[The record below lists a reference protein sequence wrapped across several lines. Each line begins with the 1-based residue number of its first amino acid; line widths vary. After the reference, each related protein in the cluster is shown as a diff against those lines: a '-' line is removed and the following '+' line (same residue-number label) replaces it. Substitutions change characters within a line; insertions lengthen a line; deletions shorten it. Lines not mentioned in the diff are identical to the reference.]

1 VSNREPSVE
10 FMSLGERLE
19 EERVSWLKVA
29 EERDK
34 RRKTKIIKL
43 NNVIGARGNHGRY
56 CDKTTI
62 FREQFVKPI
71 FRLWEDYT
79 NIVG

>member
-1 VSNREPSVE
+1 VSNRDPSVE

-43 NNVIGARGNHGRY
+43 NNVIGARGIMEGIVIKQPY
-56 CDKTTI
+56 
-62 FREQFVKPI
+62 FV
-71 FRLWEDYT
+71 
-79 NIVG
+79 NNS

>member
-43 NNVIGARGNHGRY
+43 NNVIGARGIMEGIVIKQPY
-56 CDKTTI
+56 
-62 FREQFVKPI
+62 FV
-71 FRLWEDYT
+71 
-79 NIVG
+79 NNS